1 MATLKLTFN
10 GEEVKEIPLDKEVIT
25 IGRKNDNDIHIDN
38 LSVSGRHAK
47 ITTVLNDSLLEDMQ
61 STNGTYV
68 NSLLIKKQSLV
79 HGDIIRIGKHELVY
93 ENVDARAGD
102 EFERT
107 MIIRPDAKGMPE
119 HESSH
124 AIETSVGKIA
134 AEIAEKDKNESPA
147 PATDEAKIIL
157 KTGANSGKELLLTKV
172 LTTLGKPGVQV
183 AAITRRPSGYFL
195 IHVDGGGNETRPM
208 VNNKEIGIRAEP
220 LHNGDIIEVA
230 NVKME
235 FVSG

>member
-10 GEEVKEIPLDKEVIT
+10 GEKIEEIELNKEVIS

-38 LSVSGRHAK
+38 LSVSGHHAK
-47 ITTVLNDSLLEDMQ
+47 ITTVLNDSFVEDLQ

-68 NSLLIKKQSLV
+68 NGTLIKKQALI

-93 ENVDARAGD
+93 DNVEASANDD
-102 EFERT
+102 FERT
-107 MIIRPDAKGMPE
+107 MIIRPDAEGMPE

-124 AIETSVGKIA
+124 AIEASVGKIA
-134 AEIAEKDKNESPA
+134 AEIAETDKDKSPA
-147 PATDEAKIIL
+147 PATGEAKIIL
-157 KTGANSGKELLLTKV
+157 KSGANSGKELPLVKV
-172 LTTLGKPGVQV
+172 LTTIGKPGVQV
-183 AAITRRPSGYFL
+183 AAITRRPAGYFL

-235 FVSG
+235 FFSG

>member
-10 GEEVKEIPLDKEVIT
+10 GEKIKEIPLDKEVIT

-38 LSVSGRHAK
+38 LSVSGHHAK
-47 ITTVLNDSLLEDMQ
+47 INTLLNDSFVEDLQ

-68 NSLLIKKQSLV
+68 NGILIKKQPLT

-93 ENVDARAGD
+93 DNIDASAD
-102 EFERT
+102 DDFERT
-107 MIIRPDAKGMPE
+107 MIIRPDAEGMPE

-124 AIETSVGKIA
+124 AIEESVGKIA
-134 AEIAEKDKNESPA
+134 AEIAEKDKSSG
-147 PATDEAKIIL
+147 PATGIAKIIL
-157 KTGANSGKELLLTKV
+157 KSGTNSGKELPLTKV
-172 LTTLGKPGVQV
+172 LTTIGKPGVQV
-183 AAITRRPSGYFL
+183 AAITRRPAGYFL

-208 VNNKEIGIRAEP
+208 VNNREIGVRAEP

-235 FVSG
+235 FVAG

>member
-10 GEEVKEIPLDKEVIT
+10 GEKIEEIELDKEVIT

-38 LSVSGRHAK
+38 LSVSGHHAK
-47 ITTVLNDSLLEDMQ
+47 VTTILNDSFVEDTQ

-68 NSLLIKKQSLV
+68 NGTLIKKQPLI

-93 ENVDARAGD
+93 DNVEASAEDD
-102 EFERT
+102 FERT
-107 MIIRPDAKGMPE
+107 MIIRPDAEGMPE

-124 AIETSVGKIA
+124 AIEQSVGKIA
-134 AEIAEKDKNESPA
+134 AEIAENDKDESPA
-147 PATDEAKIIL
+147 PATGEAKIVL
-157 KTGANSGKELLLTKV
+157 KSGANSGKELPLTKV

-183 AAITRRPSGYFL
+183 AAITRRPAGYFL

-208 VNNKEIGIRAEP
+208 VNNQEIGIRAQP
-220 LHNGDIIEVA
+220 LQNGDIIEVA

-235 FVSG
+235 FMSG